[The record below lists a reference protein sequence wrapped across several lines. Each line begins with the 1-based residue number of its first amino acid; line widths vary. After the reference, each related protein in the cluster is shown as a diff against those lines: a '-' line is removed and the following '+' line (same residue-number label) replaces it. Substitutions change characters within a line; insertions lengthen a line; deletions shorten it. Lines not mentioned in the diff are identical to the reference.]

1 MFDNFFSYVE
11 KAKETTIYDSNV
23 LLAKFLD
30 IPPNRISQWKINRSY
45 VSPTDCILLAK
56 LLGISVEEIA
66 FVSRAQEAKI
76 PDEKKRWLSLA
87 AEYARPVNPPD
98 KYKKHK

>member
-1 MFDNFFSYVE
+1 MFDNFYAYIE
-11 KAKETTIYDSNV
+11 CAKETTIYDSNIS
-23 LLAKFLD
+23 LAKYLD
-30 IPPNRISQWKINRSY
+30 VPPNRISQWRINRAY

-76 PDEKKRWLSLA
+76 PDEKKKWLSLA